1 MVERVVGNVFV
12 PWLQNNGFGDRQYAY
27 SKGRSHRDVLAA
39 NVCDWILAFEN
50 DCAVGLYCSD
60 VSGAFDRVCRQR
72 MSEKLRASGLPDNV
86 VRFLESW
93 LEDRRSY
100 VVVAG
105 GESASTVLAN
115 SVFQG
120 TVLGPP
126 LWNTFYGDARW
137 SVRRLGFVESIFA
150 DDFNCWVVIDRD
162 TDSDTAFAVLSMGQF
177 ELHEW
182 GRANR
187 VTFDPAKEAFVLLRR
202 RDAVGQDFKLL
213 GLTFDPQLLM
223 HRGARKIATEAGWR
237 LSSILRSAKFFST
250 PEVFRLYKAYVL
262 SYIESSMTGY
272 YHAADSTLMCID
284 RIQSRFL
291 RAMDMSEVDAIV
303 RFRLAPL
310 KLRRDI
316 GILGFL
322 HRVTL
327 GLVSPQLQA
336 LFPKAG
342 RRALAPGIAGR
353 SRLARRYHDK
363 QLVDRVTRSST
374 VLFCNSIFGMVECY
388 NSLPQ
393 RLVDLPNVSVF
404 QRALQASCAQ
414 RAKEGYGQWQQIFS
428 EGRKYSSLIR
438 FQAFFG

>member
-1 MVERVVGNVFV
+1 
-12 PWLQNNGFGDRQYAY
+12 
-27 SKGRSHRDVLAA
+27 
-39 NVCDWILAFEN
+39 
-50 DCAVGLYCSD
+50 
-60 VSGAFDRVCRQR
+60 
-72 MSEKLRASGLPDNV
+72 
-86 VRFLESW
+86 
-93 LEDRRSY
+93 
-100 VVVAG
+100 
-105 GESASTVLAN
+105 
-115 SVFQG
+115 
-120 TVLGPP
+120 
-126 LWNTFYGDARW
+126 
-137 SVRRLGFVESIFA
+137 
-150 DDFNCWVVIDRD
+150 
-162 TDSDTAFAVLSMGQF
+162 
-177 ELHEW
+177 
-182 GRANR
+182 
-187 VTFDPAKEAFVLLRR
+187 
-202 RDAVGQDFKLL
+202 
-213 GLTFDPQLLM
+213 
-223 HRGARKIATEAGWR
+223 
-237 LSSILRSAKFFST
+237 
-250 PEVFRLYKAYVL
+250 
-262 SYIESSMTGY
+262 
-272 YHAADSTLMCID
+272 
-284 RIQSRFL
+284 
-291 RAMDMSEVDAIV
+291 MSEVDALV

-363 QLVDRVTRSST
+363 QIVDRVTRSST